1 METAMT
7 KKESIFNAAIAFC
20 LIAFAV
26 TLRVLP
32 HPANFAPVAAVAI
45 FGGAVLPRR
54 LAVWTPVAAM
64 MVSDLI
70 IGLHNLIAVT
80 WGCYALIALASSYWL
95 RKPSLRRGLALTLS
109 GSLLFFFTT
118 NFAVWIWSG
127 MYTHSWSGLARCFT
141 LALPFFRGTA
151 FGDLL
156 YTGALFGVYFLAVRL
171 GTRAV
176 SAQGQNT

>member
-1 METAMT
+1 MT
-7 KKESIFNAAIAFC
+7 KKQSILNAAIALC

-26 TLRVLP
+26 TLRILP

-64 MVSDLI
+64 MISDLI
-70 IGLHNLIAVT
+70 IGLHNLIPVT

-95 RKPSLRRGLALTLS
+95 RKPSFKRGLALTLS
-109 GSLLFFFTT
+109 GSLFFFFAT
-118 NFAVWIWSG
+118 NFAVWVWSG
-127 MYTHSWSGLARCFT
+127 MYEHTWNGLARCFT

-151 FGDLL
+151 FGDLA
-156 YTGALFGVYFLAVRL
+156 YTAALFGSYYLAVRI
-171 GTRAV
+171 GSRALTFRP
-176 SAQGQNT
+176 QNT